1 MLSPT
6 SFAVPRQ
13 APPVRPSRSLE
24 GLEKVIPPRAPQPP
38 TRPVLQ
44 LDKPLPELP
53 TKPLP
58 ETPCLEGS
66 TAWSDDSSTDISFDT
81 RRQSDASLESYP
93 VFVRSASDD
102 LTDFA
107 ENSTVSIDRASPGKP
122 YHKPGPSPLA
132 LTTLFNDHLERR
144 TYLPANRAAPNHY
157 FREKKWDF
165 FPELATPSELPSGY
179 PKSPSTSRK
188 HTGSRLKLSA
198 LDFTRKGSRWTASD
212 KRARAH
218 DMRNSI
224 RSYVQRRLS
233 KHSVDKDKPKRPPR
247 PLTAPSKFPDELR
260 SARKTAS
267 SNYSNYSD
275 RGSIGLQENYLDIS
289 DDMKRLSVSTHSSVD
304 ESEKMLELMGC
315 YRKQSQILTI
325 TAIQKHQSALWEK
338 SGRGKRISYRQRGN
352 RQAANILSTASKHA
366 VLREGVAGW
375 NKLCSSSVGRS
386 ETEDNSGSRR
396 PKTKKSEVQ
405 N

>member
-1 MLSPT
+1 MLSP
-6 SFAVPRQ
+6 SFFAVPRQ

-24 GLEKVIPPRAPQPP
+24 GLEKVIPPQLPQPH

-58 ETPCLEGS
+58 ETPSMEDS
-66 TAWSDDSSTDISFDT
+66 TAWSDDSSTDVSFDT
-81 RRQSDASLESYP
+81 RRQSDASMESYP

-122 YHKPGPSPLA
+122 NNKPGPSPLA
-132 LTTLFNDHLERR
+132 LTTLSVDHHERR
-144 TYLPANRAAPNHY
+144 PFLLAKRAAPNHY

-179 PKSPSTSRK
+179 PNFPSNTRK
-188 HTGSRLKLSA
+188 QNSSRLNLSA
-198 LDFTRKGSRWTASD
+198 LDFTKKGSRWTASE
-212 KRARAH
+212 KRTRTH

-233 KHSVDKDKPKRPPR
+233 KHSVDKDKPKRRPR
-247 PLTAPSKFPDELR
+247 PSTAPSEFRENLM
-260 SARKTAS
+260 SSRKTAS

-275 RGSIGLQENYLDIS
+275 HGSIGSQENFLDLS
-289 DDMKRLSVSTHSSVD
+289 DMKRLSVSTHSSVD
-304 ESEKMLELMGC
+304 ENQKQLESMAFHI
-315 YRKQSQILTI
+315 KEQQNVTI
-325 TAIQKHQSALWEK
+325 APIQKHGSALWEK
-338 SGRGKRISYRQRGN
+338 PGREKRISYRQKSN
-352 RQAANILSTASKHA
+352 RSATSMLPTASKHT
-366 VLREGVAGW
+366 VMCESVAGW
-375 NKLCSSSVGRS
+375 NKLCSDSIGWSEAEDHPGSSRS
-386 ETEDNSGSRR
+386 KTET
-396 PKTKKSEVQ
+396 SEIQ
-405 N
+405 D